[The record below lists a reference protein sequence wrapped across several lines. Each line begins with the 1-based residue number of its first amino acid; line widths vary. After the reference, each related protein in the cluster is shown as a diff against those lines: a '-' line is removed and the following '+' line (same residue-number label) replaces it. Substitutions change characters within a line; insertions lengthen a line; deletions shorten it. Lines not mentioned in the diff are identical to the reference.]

1 VKLPLTLA
9 VKRASRLLLLSAF
22 WIRGADAQDWLSFSG
37 YVMDVPVYQRVNGT
51 LARFFGS
58 DRDQWL
64 NVARVRLRPTASLW
78 GNARVALEYEITS
91 LYHSAPLF
99 FDIQTTRNKRQ
110 VVDLTWNPVNQPKYS
125 VIHFVDRLH
134 LDQSLGFADIVI
146 GRQRIAWG
154 TGRIWNPTDLFNPIN
169 PTSFAKIE
177 KDGVDAVLTKL
188 TFGDFTDLTLVYNP
202 QEGWNTSNA
211 GFRFRTNYAQ
221 YDISIVG
228 GHFDKRVVMGGDF
241 AGNLFQAG
249 LRGEGIL
256 SADRHNLS
264 SSFAKYILGIDYQF
278 TSKLY
283 GLMEYHFNG
292 EGAKDKLAYDL
303 LRLARGETINVGRDY
318 LALQA
323 SYLVHPLVNTMLS
336 YMRNLDDKSQFVGL
350 LVSCSVTDE
359 LAVALGGQLYVG
371 DDFTEFWYYPGA
383 VYVKAD
389 FYF

>member
-1 VKLPLTLA
+1 VKPPLRVA
-9 VKRASRLLLLSAF
+9 VRGTWGLLLLAVF
-22 WIRGADAQDWLSFSG
+22 WIQSSSAQDWLSFSG
-37 YVMDVPVYQRVNGT
+37 YIMDVPVYQRVNGT
-51 LARFFGS
+51 LARFFAA

-78 GNARVALEYEITS
+78 GNARLSLEYEITS
-91 LYHSAPLF
+91 LYHSDPLF

-110 VVDLTWNPVNQPKYS
+110 VVDMTWNPVNDPKYS

-134 LDQSLGFADIVI
+134 FDGRFGFADVVI

-169 PTSFAKIE
+169 PTAFAKIE

-202 QEGWNTSNA
+202 QEGWKTSNE
-211 GFRFRTNYAQ
+211 GFRFRTNYDE
-221 YDISIVG
+221 YDLAIVG
-228 GHFDKRVVMGGDF
+228 GHFDKRVIVGGDF

-249 LRGEGIL
+249 VRGEAIL
-256 SADRHNLS
+256 SADRHNLRS
-264 SSFAKYILGIDYQF
+264 YFASTIFGIDYQF

-283 GLMEYHFNG
+283 ALAEYHFNG
-292 EGAKDKLAYDL
+292 EGTTDKSSYDL
-303 LRLARGETINVGRDY
+303 LRLARGEIINVGRNY

-323 SYLVHPLVNTMLS
+323 SYLVHPLVNAMLS
-336 YMRNLDDKSQFVGL
+336 YMRNLDDRSQFFGL
-350 LVSCSVTDE
+350 LVTCSVTDE
-359 LAVALGGQLYVG
+359 LAVALGGQLYKG
-371 DDFTEFWYYPGA
+371 DDFSEFWYYPGA
-383 VYVKAD
+383 AYLKAD

>member
-1 VKLPLTLA
+1 M
-9 VKRASRLLLLSAF
+9 VKRATILLLLSLF
-22 WIRGADAQDWLSFSG
+22 WIRETNAQDWLSFSG
-37 YVMDVPVYQRVNGT
+37 YVMEVPVYQRVNGT
-51 LARFFGS
+51 LARSFGT

-64 NVARVRLRPTASLW
+64 NVARVRLRPTVSLW
-78 GNARVALEYEITS
+78 SNARVSLEYEITS
-91 LYHSAPLF
+91 FYHSAPLF

-110 VVDLTWNPVNQPKYS
+110 VVDLTWNPVNEPKYS

-134 LDQSLGFADIVI
+134 FDQRVGFADIVI

-177 KDGVDAVLTKL
+177 KDGVDAALTKL

-202 QEGWNTSNA
+202 QEGWKTSNA
-211 GFRFRTNYAQ
+211 GFRFRANFNE
-221 YDISIVG
+221 YDMSIVG
-228 GHFDKRVVMGGDF
+228 GHFDKRVIVGGDF

-249 LRGEGIL
+249 VRGEGIL

-264 SSFAKYILGIDYQF
+264 SSFASFILGIDYQV
-278 TSKLY
+278 TSKFY
-283 GLMEYHFNG
+283 GLVEYHFNG
-292 EGAKDKLAYDL
+292 EGTKDKSGYDL
-303 LRLARGETINVGRDY
+303 LRLSRGEIINVGRDY

-323 SYLVHPLVNTMLS
+323 SYLVHPLVNAMLS
-336 YMRNLDDKSQFVGL
+336 YMRNLDDRSQFFGL

-359 LAVALGGQLYVG
+359 LAVALGGQLYGG

-383 VYVKAD
+383 VYLKAD
-389 FYF
+389 YYF

>member
-1 VKLPLTLA
+1 VNRVWILLVLTSFG
-9 VKRASRLLLLSAF
+9 V
-22 WIRGADAQDWLSFSG
+22 RGAEAQDWLSFSG
-37 YVMDVPVYQRVNGT
+37 YVMNVPVYQRVNGT
-51 LARFFGS
+51 LARSFGR

-64 NVARVRLRPTASLW
+64 NVARARLRPTASLW
-78 GNARVALEYEITS
+78 GNARLSLEYEITS
-91 LYHSAPLF
+91 LYHSGPLF

-110 VVDLTWNPVNQPKYS
+110 VVDMTWNPIHQSKYS

-134 LDQSLGFADIVI
+134 FDQSLGFADIVI

-177 KDGVDAVLTKL
+177 KDGVDAALTKL

-202 QEGWNTSNA
+202 QEGWKTGNT
-211 GFRFRTNYAQ
+211 GFRFRTNYDE
-221 YDISIVG
+221 YDMAIVG
-228 GHFDKRVVMGGDF
+228 GHFDKRAVVGGDF

-249 LRGEGIL
+249 VRGEGIL

-264 SSFAKYILGIDYQF
+264 SSFAEYILGIDYQF

-283 GLMEYHFNG
+283 GLLEYHFNG
-292 EGAKDKLAYDL
+292 EGTKDKSGYDL
-303 LRLARGETINVGRDY
+303 LRLSRGEIINVGRDY

-323 SYLVHPLVNTMLS
+323 SYLVHPLVNATLLC
-336 YMRNLDDKSQFVGL
+336 MRNLDDKSQFLGL
-350 LVSCSVTDE
+350 LILCSVTDE
-359 LAVALGGQLYVG
+359 LAVALGGQLYAG
-371 DDFTEFWYYPGA
+371 DDFTEFWYYPEA
-383 VYVKAD
+383 IYLKAD

>member
-1 VKLPLTLA
+1 MNRVWILLVLTSFG
-9 VKRASRLLLLSAF
+9 V
-22 WIRGADAQDWLSFSG
+22 RGAEAQDWLSFSG
-37 YVMDVPVYQRVNGT
+37 YVMNVPVYQRVNGT
-51 LARFFGS
+51 LARSFGR

-64 NVARVRLRPTASLW
+64 NVARARLRPTASLW
-78 GNARVALEYEITS
+78 GNARLSLEYEITS
-91 LYHSAPLF
+91 LYHSGPLF

-110 VVDLTWNPVNQPKYS
+110 VVDMTWNPIHQSKYS

-134 LDQSLGFADIVI
+134 FDQSLGFADIVI

-177 KDGVDAVLTKL
+177 KDGVDAALTKL

-202 QEGWNTSNA
+202 QEGWKTGNT
-211 GFRFRTNYAQ
+211 GFRFRTNYDE
-221 YDISIVG
+221 YDMAIVG
-228 GHFDKRVVMGGDF
+228 GHFDKRAVVGGDF

-249 LRGEGIL
+249 VRGEGIL

-264 SSFAKYILGIDYQF
+264 SSFAEYILGIDYQF

-283 GLMEYHFNG
+283 GLLEYHFNG
-292 EGAKDKLAYDL
+292 EGTKDKSGYDL
-303 LRLARGETINVGRDY
+303 LRLSRGEIINVGRDY

-323 SYLVHPLVNTMLS
+323 SYLVHPLVNATLLC
-336 YMRNLDDKSQFVGL
+336 MRNLDDKSQFLGL
-350 LVSCSVTDE
+350 LILCSVTDE
-359 LAVALGGQLYVG
+359 LAVALGGQLYAG
-371 DDFTEFWYYPGA
+371 DDFTEFWYYPEA
-383 VYVKAD
+383 IYLKAD

>member
-1 VKLPLTLA
+1 LLVLTSFG
-9 VKRASRLLLLSAF
+9 V
-22 WIRGADAQDWLSFSG
+22 RGAEAQDWLSFSG
-37 YVMDVPVYQRVNGT
+37 YVMNVPVYQRVNGT
-51 LARFFGS
+51 LARSFGR

-64 NVARVRLRPTASLW
+64 NVARARLRPTASLW
-78 GNARVALEYEITS
+78 GNARLSLEYEITS
-91 LYHSAPLF
+91 LYHSGPLF

-110 VVDLTWNPVNQPKYS
+110 VVDMTWNPIHQSKYS

-134 LDQSLGFADIVI
+134 FDQSLGFADIVI

-177 KDGVDAVLTKL
+177 KDGVDAALTKL

-202 QEGWNTSNA
+202 QEGWKTGNT
-211 GFRFRTNYAQ
+211 GFRFRTNYDE
-221 YDISIVG
+221 YDMAIVG
-228 GHFDKRVVMGGDF
+228 GHFDKRAVVGGDF

-249 LRGEGIL
+249 VRGEGIL

-264 SSFAKYILGIDYQF
+264 SSFAEYILGIDYQF

-283 GLMEYHFNG
+283 GLLEYHFNG
-292 EGAKDKLAYDL
+292 EGTKDKSGYDL
-303 LRLARGETINVGRDY
+303 LRLSRGEIINVGRDY

-323 SYLVHPLVNTMLS
+323 SYLVHPLVNATLLC
-336 YMRNLDDKSQFVGL
+336 MRNLDDKSQFLGL
-350 LVSCSVTDE
+350 LILCSVTDE
-359 LAVALGGQLYVG
+359 LAVALGGQLYAG
-371 DDFTEFWYYPGA
+371 DDFTEFWYYPEA
-383 VYVKAD
+383 IYLKAD